1 MSSDEEDIQRRFKP
15 LTAVESSD
23 QTTFD
28 QREIITYE
36 KPLRESRELTDIGQY
51 LERGKKLREKDSSQ
65 RVDRAMEAY
74 QEVYVEQISDGYYQ
88 HSEEC
93 TPPRRQ
99 PESVHGQG
107 SSSVDPSCVSKKI
120 TQTQAAADPNFS
132 AQAFKEAEN
141 IRKERDSLALDQIA
155 SRGKI
160 MDLEKK
166 IAELSSIHKSKAD
179 HSGDFRTRNGS
190 PESVSDRP
198 KGQRLM
204 ISQSGDAYERV
215 SRDES
220 NQLASGVEE
229 AIGAES
235 GSVKKIP
242 ADNDIIAATSGKLI
256 KDIQKAFSVFSEIK
270 SLRQGNESGL
280 SKKAQTGSERQS
292 RQVSALSR
300 SSGRGTDQESSHDL
314 ERPSSSMHRSNQFLP
329 FDSLEEQNSFMDEQ
343 FIEDDVQ
350 RDEDIEDDVLDVHPE
365 DDDLYA
371 DDE

>member
-1 MSSDEEDIQRRFKP
+1 MSSDEKDIQRRFKP

-23 QTTFD
+23 QTTFNK
-28 QREIITYE
+28 REIITYE
-36 KPLRESRELTDIGQY
+36 KHLEENSNLTEIGQY
-51 LERGKKLREKDSSQ
+51 LERGKKKLREKDCSQ

-74 QEVYVEQISDGYYQ
+74 QEVYVEQISDGLDE
-88 HSEEC
+88 HSEEG

-99 PESVHGQG
+99 PESVYGQG
-107 SSSVDPSCVSKKI
+107 SSSVDPSCV
-120 TQTQAAADPNFS
+120 QTQAAADPNFP
-132 AQAFKEAEN
+132 AQAVKEADN
-141 IRKERDSLALDQIA
+141 IRKERDSLALDQIR

-160 MDLEKK
+160 MDLERK
-166 IAELSSIHKSKAD
+166 IAELSSVHKSKAD

-190 PESVSDRP
+190 PESVSNGP
-198 KGQRLM
+198 NGQRFR
-204 ISQSGDAYERV
+204 ISQSGDTYERV

-220 NQLASGVEE
+220 NQLAPVVVE

-235 GSVKKIP
+235 GSANKIP
-242 ADNDIIAATSGKLI
+242 ADNDSIAATSGRLI
-256 KDIQKAFSVFSEIK
+256 KNIQDAFSVVFSEIK

-280 SKKAQTGSERQS
+280 SKNAQSGSQRQS

-314 ERPSSSMHRSNQFLP
+314 ERPSSSMLRSNQFLP

-343 FIEDDVQ
+343 LIEDGVQ
-350 RDEDIEDDVLDVHPE
+350 RDEDIEDDILDVHPE
-365 DDDLYA
+365 DDDLYE